1 MEDKLTEKKRDDN
14 SRDKKIDLVSK
25 NQSGLGF
32 KKKH

>member
-1 MEDKLTEKKRDDN
+1 MLKKRDDN

-25 NQSGLGF
+25 NQSGIGF

>member
-1 MEDKLTEKKRDDN
+1 MMKKREDS

-32 KKKH
+32 KKKQEAS